1 MGGHPLEAG
10 AEWGVGTAAAG
21 AAPPPAEPSAMTR
34 KLAEKMAQNPRTKA
48 AQNVADQ
55 RGKKYDPFS
64 EFKPVPTNPFDEF
77 DESQMRRKLADRR
90 AAAAAL
96 VGAARLARVRS
107 LGPGEGEQRCAA
119 RGAGRTGARG
129 GGGRGGLSRERESVR
144 A

>member
-1 MGGHPLEAG
+1 
-10 AEWGVGTAAAG
+10 
-21 AAPPPAEPSAMTR
+21 
-34 KLAEKMAQNPRTKA
+34 
-48 AQNVADQ
+48 VADQ

-107 LGPGEGEQRCAA
+107 LGPGEGEQRCE
-119 RGAGRTGARG
+119 RRRENGSEGGWGPGRA
-129 GGGRGGLSRERESVR
+129 EP
-144 A
+144 